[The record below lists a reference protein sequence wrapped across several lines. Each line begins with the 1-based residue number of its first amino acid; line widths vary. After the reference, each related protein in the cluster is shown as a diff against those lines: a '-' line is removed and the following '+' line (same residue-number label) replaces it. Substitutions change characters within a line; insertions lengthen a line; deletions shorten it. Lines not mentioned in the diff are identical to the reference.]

1 MDEKMQAVLDAYH
14 VRMREEEKLREG
26 QGPRGQD
33 WRDRSLLAV
42 GPETGRLINI
52 VARRLEA
59 PTMLELGTSYGYS
72 GIWLGDAARASG
84 GRLITMELQD
94 YKSKHAREMAAKAG
108 LADYIDF
115 RVGDAVAM
123 IEALPAGID
132 FVLVDLRKD
141 LYVPCLEAFYPK
153 LNPGAIVVAD
163 NMLRP
168 GGEEVQRY
176 RRAVRAKPGMTSVLL
191 PVGTGI
197 EVSRSSRSDCNS
209 LLGARHSS
217 AALLML
223 FWTARILR
231 AHERLWRAA
240 LPARTIALSAVALVG
255 SGVRRGSAL
264 RNKRADFSFGRHTNF
279 QRGN

>member
-1 MDEKMQAVLDAYH
+1 MDAKVQAVLDAYH
-14 VRMREEEKLREG
+14 ARMREEEALREG
-26 QGPRGQD
+26 QGPRGAD

-59 PTMLELGTSYGYS
+59 PTLLELGTSYGYS

-84 GRLITMELQD
+84 GRLITVELQD
-94 YKSKHAREMAAKAG
+94 DKSAYAREMATKAG
-108 LADYIDF
+108 LADHIDF

-123 IEALPAGID
+123 IEALPPGID
-132 FVLVDLRKD
+132 FVLLDLWKD

-168 GGEEVQRY
+168 GGEEVQVY
-176 RRAVRAKPGMTSVLL
+176 GRAVRAKPGMTSVLL

-197 EVSRSSRSDCNS
+197 EISRY
-209 LLGARHSS
+209 
-217 AALLML
+217 
-223 FWTARILR
+223 
-231 AHERLWRAA
+231 E
-240 LPARTIALSAVALVG
+240 P
-255 SGVRRGSAL
+255 
-264 RNKRADFSFGRHTNF
+264 
-279 QRGN
+279 